1 MSWFCAVQVF
11 PGKEGSVDLVA
22 SRDIQASESLYLSY
36 GNLDNDFLLLDYGQP
51 PYPSLVIC
59 VVLSRIKRRTDRVL
73 MWHFSKS
80 LCRVPGALE
89 SI

>member
-11 PGKEGSVDLVA
+11 PGKEGSIDLVA

-51 PYPSLVIC
+51 SYSLPE
-59 VVLSRIKRRTDRVL
+59 
-73 MWHFSKS
+73 
-80 LCRVPGALE
+80 LCCTLPHQKE
-89 SI
+89 D

>member
-1 MSWFCAVQVF
+1 MQVF

-51 PYPSLVIC
+51 PYPSLV
-59 VVLSRIKRRTDRVL
+59 RVL
-73 MWHFSKS
+73 FYPASKGG
-80 LCRVPGALE
+80 LTEC
-89 SI
+89 

>member
-1 MSWFCAVQVF
+1 MQVF

-51 PYPSLVIC
+51 PYPSLV
-59 VVLSRIKRRTDRVL
+59 RV
-73 MWHFSKS
+73 
-80 LCRVPGALE
+80 
-89 SI
+89 